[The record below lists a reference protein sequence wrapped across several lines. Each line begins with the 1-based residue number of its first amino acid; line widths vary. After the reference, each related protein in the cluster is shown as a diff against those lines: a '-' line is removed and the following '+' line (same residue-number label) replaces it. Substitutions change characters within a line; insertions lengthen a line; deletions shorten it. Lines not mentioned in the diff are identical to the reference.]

1 MHNGVVRTLIE
12 VCHVPKLNEN
22 LVFVGDMD
30 SKGFS
35 CWLKVELCR
44 FEGKGK
50 YVVMQ
55 GTK

>member
-44 FEGKGK
+44 SEGKGK